1 MKKGNTEEASI
12 DTIDYYHGNIIMDF
26 ALSIRTIAAS
36 TVFTIKRGPRLP
48 LTPCSPAA
56 LVGLRM
62 VDMADDD
69 NHISEGELTT
79 IRNLMAIHLRP
90 VQIALKLANPQDVE
104 WATVLCTYL
113 KCGFV
118 HLLACKPVPGVD
130 ELITVE
136 VVDSLP
142 VRMRIHQLD
151 ELEDRM
157 RLVIALFTLQKHV
170 VRFASRWYD
179 IPLPGELMDREHLA
193 IRQVTRMPTP
203 SVSDDEEY

>member
-1 MKKGNTEEASI
+1 
-12 DTIDYYHGNIIMDF
+12 MDF